1 MSDVQIIFPVDVST
15 LRKGHALME
24 EVGPYIDVPKV
35 GLEFLHSV
43 GTPTAIAM
51 VKEFGKL
58 PFVDAKLNDIPSTVK
73 GAASAITRLG
83 VAYFNVMASG
93 GRPMMEAAVWGADET
108 AEALDIER
116 PKIIA
121 VTVLTSL
128 KLDHLVELGIAPSFI
143 LDMSL
148 EHQEKYVDG
157 ITEDEKQSIITEI
170 VMRWATAAVKA
181 GVDCLLSSPLE
192 IASMHDRWPDKELI
206 CPGIR
211 MPDSPPDDQGRTATP
226 GEAAKFGA
234 TAIVVGRPIRNPPE
248 GKTRIQVVQ
257 EIRDDIAKAL
267 ASKK

>member
-1 MSDVQIIFPVDVST
+1 MSDVQIFFPVDVPT
-15 LRKGHALME
+15 LRKGYSLME

-43 GTPTAIAM
+43 GTPAAVSMI
-51 VKEFGKL
+51 KEFGKL
-58 PFVDAKLNDIPSTVK
+58 PFVDAKLNDIPNTVK
-73 GAASAITRLG
+73 GATEAIAKLG

-93 GRPMMEAAVWGADET
+93 GRPMMEAAMEGAIKAEKET
-108 AEALDIER
+108 LITR

-128 KLDHLVELGIAPSFI
+128 KLNHMVEIGIAPSFI

-148 EHQEKYVDG
+148 KHQEKYIDG
-157 ITEDEKQSIITEI
+157 ITEDEKQSVITEI

-192 IASMHDRWPDKELI
+192 IASMHNRWPDKELI

-226 GEAAKFGA
+226 GEAARFGA
-234 TAIVVGRPIRNPPE
+234 TAIVVGRPIRIPPE
-248 GKTRIQVVQ
+248 GKTRTQVVQ
-257 EIRDDIAKAL
+257 EIRTDIEKAL
-267 ASKK
+267 AT